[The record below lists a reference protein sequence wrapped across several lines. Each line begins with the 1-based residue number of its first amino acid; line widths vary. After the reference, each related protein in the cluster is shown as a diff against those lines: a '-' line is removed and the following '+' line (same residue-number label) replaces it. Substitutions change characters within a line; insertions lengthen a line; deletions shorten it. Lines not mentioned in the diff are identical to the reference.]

1 MENFTEILMA
11 KYAETNQ
18 YGRTNGMELISYE
31 NGHIEYRMEITKE
44 HLATPTTAHGGI
56 IAGYMDGI
64 IGVAALTESSKNLNL
79 VSTVEFKINYL
90 KPAFVGDVLLGSGF
104 IISAGKRIIIAKG
117 EIKNEK
123 SGELIAVAIG
133 TFNAYPYQKSG
144 MKIQ

>member
-18 YGRTNGMELISYE
+18 YGKANGMELLTYE
-31 NGHIEYRMEITKE
+31 DGHIEYKMVITDQ

-64 IGVAALTESSKNLNL
+64 IGVAALTEASKNLNL

-90 KPAFVGDVLLGSGF
+90 KPARVGDVLLGTGRV
-104 IISAGKRIIIAKG
+104 ISAGKRIIIAKG
-117 EIKNEK
+117 EIKDEK
-123 SGELIAVAIG
+123 TGDLVAIATG

-144 MKIQ
+144 MVL

>member
-1 MENFTEILMA
+1 MENFTDVLMA

-18 YGRTNGMELISYE
+18 FGNVNGMELVSYE
-31 NGHIEYRMEITKE
+31 NGHIEYKMVITKA

-64 IGVAALTESSKNLNL
+64 IGVAALTESSKELNL

-90 KPAFVGDVLLGSGF
+90 KPAFLGDVLLGSGRV
-104 IISAGKRIIIAKG
+104 ISAGKRIIIAKG

-123 SGELIAVAIG
+123 TGAIIAIATG

-144 MKIQ
+144 MIL